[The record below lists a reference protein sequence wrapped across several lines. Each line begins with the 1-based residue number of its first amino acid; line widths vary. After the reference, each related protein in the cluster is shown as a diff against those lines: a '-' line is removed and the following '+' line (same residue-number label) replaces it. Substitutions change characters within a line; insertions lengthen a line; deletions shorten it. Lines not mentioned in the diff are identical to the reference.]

1 MARSDQTQTAVLGA
15 LSIMPMSGYALRE
28 EIKHTLGH
36 FWSESFGQIYP
47 ALADLR
53 RGGLVRRQDGSG
65 DRSLRY
71 GITAAG
77 TVRLRELLA
86 EPPQHSK
93 PRNGVLLRLFF
104 GRQLGPVACRQ
115 LVVETAAQAKQQLA
129 AMKDARSELAA
140 GELGANTP
148 YALITI
154 AAGEHSARATIE
166 WAKEALRV
174 LASLDEAPDSSPAA
188 SPAAFP
194 PACPPAF
201 PSVFPSVFPPVE
213 VT

>member
-1 MARSDQTQTAVLGA
+1 MARSDQTRTAVLGA

-28 EIKHTLGH
+28 EIKNTLGH
-36 FWSESFGQIYP
+36 FWNESFGQIYP
-47 ALADLR
+47 ALAELQR
-53 RGGLVRRQDGSG
+53 EGLVKRQNDVSG
-65 DRSLRY
+65 RSSPY
-71 GITAAG
+71 DITAAG
-77 TVRLRELLA
+77 TARLRELLA

-115 LVVETAAQAKQQLA
+115 LVLQTAAQAERQLA
-129 AMKDARSELAA
+129 AMKEARSELAG

-154 AAGEHSARATIE
+154 AAGEHSARATID
-166 WAKEALRV
+166 WAKDALVV
-174 LASLDEAPDSSPAA
+174 LASFNESTGSSPAA
-188 SPAAFP
+188 SPAA
-194 PACPPAF
+194 
-201 PSVFPSVFPPVE
+201 SPPVE